1 MSYIEEKEKELM
13 GKVIPQNKKDDF
25 ESFWK
30 NAVSNLRSIPLEI
43 ERKKLDLPYKTFDT
57 YQITFNTHDNT
68 KVNAY
73 FCVPCG
79 SEGKK
84 LPCVVR
90 FPGGGGLFGI
100 DTEIMAL
107 GLCCFSVDVRSQGG
121 KSYDKA
127 DYAMADDYRNFGILT
142 HGLLNKDNFYMK
154 NIYLDAVRAVDVASS
169 LPEVDSGKIVAYGQS
184 QGGALSIAAALGGKL
199 LKIYPTVPSYSCLI
213 KRVEAASGVFGAV
226 NQHLMN
232 HPADTDA
239 AFDTLS
245 YFDINNLVSLLDT
258 PADFFLGLADPICL
272 PEFVYSPYYHA
283 KCEKKIFLSPFTPH
297 TISNDYKF
305 RIYKEFTEL

>member
-1 MSYIEEKEKELM
+1 MCY
-13 GKVIPQNKKDDF
+13 
-25 ESFWK
+25 
-30 NAVSNLRSIPLEI
+30 
-43 ERKKLDLPYKTFDT
+43 
-57 YQITFNTHDNT
+57 
-68 KVNAY
+68 
-73 FCVPCG
+73 G

-100 DTEIMAL
+100 DAEIMAL
-107 GLCCFSVDVRSQGG
+107 GLCCLSVDVRSQGG

-184 QGGALSIAAALGGKL
+184 QGGALSIAAA
-199 LKIYPTVPSYSCLI
+199 
-213 KRVEAASGVFGAV
+213 
-226 NQHLMN
+226 
-232 HPADTDA
+232 
-239 AFDTLS
+239 FDTLS